1 MNLPWDQEAAKA
13 LRAAQA
19 VLAPADIAW
28 LEAAHAPAF
37 PDPSAAMER
46 TFGELLGSDAEPA
59 FSTGIEPE
67 AIGRMRRHEPHV
79 GERAPAAGVATRPSS
94 TSTPTST
101 PTPTSTSTPA
111 RRIARSPHARSS
123 VSVRPHRPVA
133 RDDQFDPVHTHDVDA
148 TATASPV
155 TGRPRTEPDAV
166 PAARP
171 EPVAKPGTTIPME
184 RGTSLPGPSPRTQ
197 DHSNG
202 IRPGRVAA
210 DAESFRDAVHREDAE
225 SFRDTARREDADS
238 FRDTARHEDAESF
251 RDTAHRDDAES
262 FRDTPRHENAES
274 FRDTARH
281 DDDRHVI
288 AHAGGASAPD
298 RSRPAAARSTRLV
311 TGLSE
316 LNNLFR
322 SVVENQADDEL
333 EPETARPA
341 ARIEHADAAPRP
353 ADRHEVIRPEAV
365 PAARWTGPGAEPG
378 HETSFAAPSAHA
390 DRHVGP
396 RAGTPAASVPS
407 PIETPFASFA
417 DAASVL
423 PDLAREDVLLDRLL
437 DRFEERLREQ
447 AIRHLGFTGG
457 LT

>member
-1 MNLPWDQEAAKA
+1 MRIEVNGTTLWFDVDGPSLVPAGPTM
-13 LRAAQA
+13 AAQPTV
-19 VLAPADIAW
+19 VL
-28 LEAAHAPAF
+28 
-37 PDPSAAMER
+37 
-46 TFGELLGSDAEPA
+46 
-59 FSTGIEPE
+59 
-67 AIGRMRRHEPHV
+67 
-79 GERAPAAGVATRPSS
+79 
-94 TSTPTST
+94 
-101 PTPTSTSTPA
+101 
-111 RRIARSPHARSS
+111 
-123 VSVRPHRPVA
+123 
-133 RDDQFDPVHTHDVDA
+133 VHD
-148 TATASPV
+148 
-155 TGRPRTEPDAV
+155 
-166 PAARP
+166 AARP
-171 EPVAKPGTTIPME
+171 IA
-184 RGTSLPGPSPRTQ
+184 S
-197 DHSNG
+197 HS
-202 IRPGRVAA
+202 
-210 DAESFRDAVHREDAE
+210 
-225 SFRDTARREDADS
+225 
-238 FRDTARHEDAESF
+238 
-251 RDTAHRDDAES
+251 
-262 FRDTPRHENAES
+262 
-274 FRDTARH
+274 
-281 DDDRHVI
+281 
-288 AHAGGASAPD
+288 
-298 RSRPAAARSTRLV
+298 
-311 TGLSE
+311 
-316 LNNLFR
+316 LFR